1 MIRYSLPLIA
11 IFLFVTACTS
21 HPKTQTKSEVK
32 NVSGEFLFY
41 DNAAVLNTG
50 SEIYGVVVDDKLHE
64 LHAQALTVQKDSFD
78 MVQVYIKA
86 LIFENPNEEG
96 WPQVVNVK
104 EIDSV
109 LPSVPLNN
117 QMIEIR
123 TE

>member
-1 MIRYSLPLIA
+1 MKYNLLLIA
-11 IFLFVTACTS
+11 IFLFVAACTE
-21 HPKTQTKSEVK
+21 T
-32 NVSGEFLFY
+32 VSGEFLFY

-78 MVQVYIKA
+78 MVQVYIKG
-86 LIFENPNEEG
+86 LVYENPNEEG
-96 WPQVVNVK
+96 WPKVVTIK

-109 LPSVPLNN
+109 LPSVPLSN